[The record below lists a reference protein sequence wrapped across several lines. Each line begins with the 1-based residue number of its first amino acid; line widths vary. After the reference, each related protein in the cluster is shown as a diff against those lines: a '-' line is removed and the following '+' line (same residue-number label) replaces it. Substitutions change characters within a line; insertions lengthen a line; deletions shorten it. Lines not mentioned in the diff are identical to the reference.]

1 MLDIVY
7 GYQSLLD
14 NIDTYIEESKF
25 KKKFLIEQLGV
36 SRATFYNK
44 VKNKNFTI
52 DEMVVLS
59 TILFPEEAKAFEIK
73 EALRESRKDS
83 KAGMTRKHEAVMAD
97 VHKKLRAWK

>member
-14 NIDTYIEESKF
+14 NINTYIEDSKF
-25 KKKFLIEQLGV
+25 KKDYLIEQLGV

-44 VKNKNFTI
+44 VKKKNFTI

-59 TILFPEEAKAFEIK
+59 TILFPEEARAFEIK
-73 EALRESRKDS
+73 EALRVSREDS
-83 KAGMTRKHEAVMAD
+83 KAGRTRNHKAVMSD
-97 VHKKLRAWK
+97 VRKKLRA

>member
-7 GYQSLLD
+7 KYQNLLAH
-14 NIDTYIEESKF
+14 IDKHIEDSKF
-25 KKKFLIEQLGV
+25 KKDYLIKQLGI

-44 VKNKNFTI
+44 VKKKSFTI

-73 EALRESRKDS
+73 EALRESREDS
-83 KAGMTRKHEAVMAD
+83 KVGKTRKHKDVMAD
-97 VHKKLRAWK
+97 VRKKLRA